1 MKLYEDYL
9 LPHVINLA
17 CSSKPVLRQRD
28 KVVPHAEGRVL
39 EVGFGSG
46 LNLPF
51 YNAKNVEFIWGL
63 EPAEGMRRKAQK
75 NISASTI
82 DIKWLDL
89 PSEEIPLDS
98 NSVDTI
104 LLTYTLCTI
113 PDWMTALEQMK
124 RVLKPG
130 GKLLFCEHG
139 EAPDESIKRWQQRIN
154 PYWKK
159 IAGGCNL
166 NRPIPICLEQSGF
179 SIKTMDTQYLPS
191 TPKIAG
197 FNYWGYAQY
206 K

>member
-1 MKLYEDYL
+1 MSLYENYL

-17 CSSKPVLRQRD
+17 CSSKPVLRQRN
-28 KVVPHAEGRVL
+28 KVVPYAEGRVL

-46 LNLPF
+46 LNLPY
-51 YNAKNVEFIWGL
+51 YNTANVEFIWGL

-75 NISASTI
+75 NIAASGI

-89 PSEEIPLDS
+89 PSEEIPLDN

-113 PDWMTALEQMK
+113 PDWKTALEQMK
-124 RVLKPG
+124 RVLKPE

-139 EAPDESIKRWQQRIN
+139 EAPDESIKRWQQRVN

-159 IAGGCNL
+159 VAGGCNL
-166 NRPIPICLEQSGF
+166 NRNIPECLEKTGF
-179 SIKTMDTQYLPS
+179 TIKDMETRYLPS

-206 K
+206 R